1 MAAKDILDL
10 NALSIAGH
18 PISKDATY
26 AERKAYREDVLKL
39 PGPVDRWL
47 TANLRCPRIGFLQD
61 YLMLEEIQTEYVNC
75 VVEREYAEVSAA
87 PFPIYFKLRCELNL
101 LTLLIS
107 REPTHYTSQRM

>member
-47 TANLRCPRIGFLQD
+47 SANLRCPRIGFLQD

-75 VVEREYAEVSAA
+75 VVEREYAEVQRHSLSASS
-87 PFPIYFKLRCELNL
+87 YDVN
-101 LTLLIS
+101 
-107 REPTHYTSQRM
+107 